1 MKVRTWGGSVATV
14 AVTLAVAAPAQAAG
28 LDVKA
33 AIVKQD
39 RVARHSAA
47 LKRLDHTTLGSLS
60 NPRKV
65 IPEYRALARV
75 LDRSAT
81 AVSRST
87 ASTAT
92 ERLGRRDWV
101 MGARLEARAINQIVV
116 GLGDS
121 EHGNKAAA
129 KRAAKKAVTGF
140 KRGTLLAA
148 KADRLLG
155 LPKTD

>member
-1 MKVRTWGGSVATV
+1 MRVRTWGGSVAAV
-14 AVTLAVAAPAQAAG
+14 AAALAVAVPAQAAG
-28 LDVKA
+28 LGVKA
-33 AIVKQD
+33 AVVKQD

-47 LKRLDHTTLGSLS
+47 LKQLGHTTLGSFS

-75 LDRSAT
+75 LDRAAT

-87 ASTAT
+87 ATTPSQ
-92 ERLGRRDWV
+92 RLGRRDWV
-101 MGARLEARAINQIVV
+101 MGARLEARAVNQLVV
-116 GLGDS
+116 AFGDI
-121 EHGNKAAA
+121 EHGNRTAAA
-129 KRAAKKAVTGF
+129 REARTAETGF
-140 KRGTLLAA
+140 KRGGAHGV